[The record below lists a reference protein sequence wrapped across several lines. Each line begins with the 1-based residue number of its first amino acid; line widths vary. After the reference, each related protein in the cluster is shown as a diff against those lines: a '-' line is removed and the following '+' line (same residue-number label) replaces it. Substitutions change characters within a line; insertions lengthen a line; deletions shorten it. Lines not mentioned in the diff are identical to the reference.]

1 MDGKHLPNDETPTRI
16 EIHKAI
22 MQMKNNKSP
31 GMDDISAEMLK
42 AGENCVLEM
51 LHTLFQQIWAEKS
64 VPAEWK
70 DAQTPEQLQLL
81 VDLFATESRKLGLKV
96 NESKTEVMFVNMEPI
111 PITINGR
118 TLKEV
123 QCFKYLGSNI
133 QSYE

>member
-70 DAQTPEQLQLL
+70 DARLYRFTKKA
-81 VDLFATESRKLGLKV
+81 VKTDVRTTEG
-96 NESKTEVMFVNMEPI
+96 
-111 PITINGR
+111 
-118 TLKEV
+118 
-123 QCFKYLGSNI
+123 YLCYQYQAKSWR
-133 QSYE
+133 E